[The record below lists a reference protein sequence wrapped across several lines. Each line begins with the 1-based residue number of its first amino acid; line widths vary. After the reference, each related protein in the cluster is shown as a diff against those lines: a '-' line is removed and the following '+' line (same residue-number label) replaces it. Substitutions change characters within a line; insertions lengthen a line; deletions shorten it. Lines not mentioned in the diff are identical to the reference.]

1 MRRTTVIAAALTL
14 SLTGASAA
22 SAADGT
28 GSVAD
33 SLVATTAEGLLT
45 IAGTGVQVNASPT
58 PGTLS
63 SAVGATVVTVSDL
76 TGGTAGWSVTAT
88 YADPA
93 DTTLTKPLGGGNVY
107 VSALNVTGDLADL
120 DLKPAKD
127 QPLSSPVKVA
137 STGEAA
143 GTGVTAFTA
152 SYRVMVPATAKTG
165 EVYGGTVTYTVA
177 TVR

>member
-1 MRRTTVIAAALTL
+1 MRRTAVLAAAAVLTL
-14 SLTGASAA
+14 TGTGAA

-28 GSVAD
+28 GAVAD
-33 SLVATTAEGLLT
+33 TLVATTATGLLT

-63 SAVGATVVTVSDL
+63 SAVGATVITVSDL
-76 TGGTAGWSVTAT
+76 TGGTGGWSVTAT
-88 YADPA
+88 YKDPV
-93 DTTLTKPLGGGNVY
+93 DTTTTKPLGGANVF
-107 VSALNVTGDLADL
+107 VSASGVTGDLAGVNL
-120 DLKPAKD
+120 SPATDK
-127 QPLSSPVKVA
+127 PLSAPVTVA
-137 STGEAA
+137 STGAAA

-152 SYRVMVPATAKTG
+152 SYKVTVPSTAKTG